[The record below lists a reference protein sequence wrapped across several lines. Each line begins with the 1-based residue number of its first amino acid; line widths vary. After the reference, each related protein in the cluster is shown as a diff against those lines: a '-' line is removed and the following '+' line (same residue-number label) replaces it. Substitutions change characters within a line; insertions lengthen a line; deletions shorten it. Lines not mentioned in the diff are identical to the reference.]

1 VFAVSK
7 RNGYDAVGEFD
18 ITTKNLTVKKG
29 SIVSYRI
36 STSPSFRGAVTI
48 QEYRDKFV
56 KDNIVSQ
63 DVIFKSCSTAANF
76 ITGNSSNGFRKWKTE
91 DGSSLKEY
99 LDKMNY

>member
-1 VFAVSK
+1 MKVFAVSK

-63 DVIFKSCSTAANF
+63 DVIFKSCSTAVRSWF
-76 ITGNSSNGFRKWKTE
+76 RSRSSQFKSCSIPDCG
-91 DGSSLKEY
+91 
-99 LDKMNY
+99 